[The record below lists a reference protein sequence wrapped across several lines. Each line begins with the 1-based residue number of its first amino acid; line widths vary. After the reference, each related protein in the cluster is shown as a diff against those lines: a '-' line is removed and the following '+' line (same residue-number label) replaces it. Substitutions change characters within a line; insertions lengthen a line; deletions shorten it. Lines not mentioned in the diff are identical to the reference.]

1 MGAETLVLSADLE
14 EGSISTIGRSSAPA
28 SDGTSLPPSSLASWL
43 AGCCLSTYLSYYL
56 CARACVCVPALCSDD
71 GGGGGGGRTAAAIT
85 ILSEQLSF
93 TASSSL
99 VPSLNAASTR
109 SEGIVL
115 ICVLICFFTFL
126 WGFKFC
132 ILLLVILLLL

>member
-1 MGAETLVLSADLE
+1 MAH
-14 EGSISTIGRSSAPA
+14 P
-28 SDGTSLPPSSLASWL
+28 SLPPLLQAGWL
-43 AGCCLSTYLSYYL
+43 AAVYLPIYPTI
-56 CARACVCVPALCSDD
+56 CVRVRADD

-99 VPSLNAASTR
+99 APSLNAASTR